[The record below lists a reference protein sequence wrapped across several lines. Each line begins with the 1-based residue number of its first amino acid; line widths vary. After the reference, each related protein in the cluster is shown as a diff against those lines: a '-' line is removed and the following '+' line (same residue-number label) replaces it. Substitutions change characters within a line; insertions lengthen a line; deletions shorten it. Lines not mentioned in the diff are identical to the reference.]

1 MRVERGA
8 DNGSGAA
15 SREMVFDLICRAC
28 GACQQ
33 REWDPTD
40 AVTATPCPNCEAA
53 MSVIGIDF
61 PRGRE
66 EVGLAD
72 VLEIIQGA
80 GIRPLAVERRA
91 RVSGRAKQ
99 GKLKPRTDAP
109 LSI

>member
-1 MRVERGA
+1 VPSVPPQGML
-8 DNGSGAA
+8 
-15 SREMVFDLICRAC
+15 FDLICRAC

-33 REWDPTD
+33 RAWDPTD
-40 AVTATPCPNCEAA
+40 AVSATPCPNCDAA

-80 GIRPLAVERRA
+80 GIKPLAVERRA
-91 RVSGRAKQ
+91 RGRVASQ
-99 GKLKPRTDAP
+99 AG
-109 LSI
+109 